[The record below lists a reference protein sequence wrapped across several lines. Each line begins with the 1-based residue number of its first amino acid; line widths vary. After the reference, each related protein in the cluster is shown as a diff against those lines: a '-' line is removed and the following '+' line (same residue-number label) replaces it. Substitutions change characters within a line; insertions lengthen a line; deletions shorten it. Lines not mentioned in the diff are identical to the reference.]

1 MQNPRLLVSLSLLL
15 ALTLSSAGL
24 RAQDDQ
30 PAARSAGAAAAKKL
44 TAASGLYQGGL
55 YKLAAES
62 YSDFLQEYPAHP
74 QRNLARYGLGIC
86 RYQLGQYDRAI
97 KLLQQVVAEKDFPQR
112 DEALVVLGYCLMQAK
127 SYDQALE
134 TFRTLGKDY
143 PDSKQ
148 AAAARLNEAQLLYT
162 LGKYPQAQKAC
173 ESFLTDNPKSPS
185 RDKALYWQALSLRKQ
200 DKHGQVVGVAREL
213 TENKQGPYYVDALLL
228 LGQAQQA
235 TGRNDQAVQTFREMV
250 AAAPDDR
257 KLDARYSLALALQA
271 AGKDAEAA
279 ELFSEIS
286 GGSDDRYPSARYKLA
301 LAQWRAGK
309 IDQARKSF
317 RQVADARG
325 AYARDALYWIARC
338 DLAEGKALNARKIL
352 LALRDGRDDDTAR
365 IDYALGLCSMALG
378 EYGRAAKEFQTF
390 LQTYPEAP
398 QRLDA
403 TYRRAYCLFETGQLG
418 PAIELASKAA
428 ETAQGPLLTA
438 LLDLQA
444 EALFRQAKYAQAA
457 EVLETLRPRKL
468 TDQQVLR
475 IDMRLGQCQY
485 QLDQYDKAVATLTP
499 LAQNKKVLADL
510 SLHPA
515 LLALGDALVQAG
527 QYDRARAVLDTY
539 LSVSQ
544 KQRPRAQYYLAIAQ
558 LRNGQ
563 ADDAA
568 RSFKQV
574 IEGKDTS
581 PWVQRALLEY
591 GQMKYR
597 GKELDEAGE
606 LLDRLT
612 AADPPAELAAP
623 AVYLQGWVR
632 KDQQK
637 YPEALKSFSRF
648 VTTWPEHGLAVD
660 ASLQQAICT
669 MRTGDHEAAGE
680 LFAAWLE
687 ANQEAPQRDQ
697 ARRLYTQ
704 CLLETKKHRQAA
716 EMLDALAENP
726 QTVSAE
732 VLYDLAWA
740 RKGSAEPDGAIAAY
754 RTLLEKYPEDA
765 LSGKARLELADM
777 LYAAGDFKEAADHL
791 KPIVLDQDA
800 DDPTR
805 AAAQYRL
812 AWCYEKLDEPAQAA
826 SAFESFAAA
835 WPEHESTPSA
845 LYQGANTYMA
855 IKKYD
860 QAIAMLRT
868 LVEKHPD
875 NPLARQGMIRL
886 AQAQADAG
894 QFAPSQASYRVFL
907 AKYPDDSLVYLARF
921 GMGWALEN
929 QGKYDQARTWYA
941 KVIDTHQGPTAAR
954 AQYRIGQTYLA
965 QRNFSRAARE
975 FIATD
980 TVYGGTEWAARALLE
995 SGTAFTKLGKLAQ
1008 ARSQY
1013 DLLIRKYP
1021 DTAPARSARKRLEQ
1035 LTQ

>member
-1 MQNPRLLVSLSLLL
+1 MKNPRVLVSLLMLL
-15 ALTLSSAGL
+15 AVVLWPAVLI
-24 RAQDDQ
+24 AQPDE
-30 PAARSAGAAAAKKL
+30 PAASTAGAAAAKKL
-44 TAASGLYQGGL
+44 AAASGLYQGKL

-62 YSDFLQEYPAHP
+62 YADFLQEYPVHP
-74 QRNLARYGLGIC
+74 QRNLARYGLAIC
-86 RYQLGQYDRAI
+86 RYQLGQYDQAVT
-97 KLLQQVVAEKDFPQR
+97 LLNQVVAEKNFPQR
-112 DEALVVLGYCLMQAK
+112 DEALVVLGYCLMQTK
-127 SYDQALE
+127 KYGQALE

-148 AAAARLNEAQLLYT
+148 AAAAKLNEAQLLYT
-162 LGKYPQAQKAC
+162 LGKYDQAQQAC
-173 ESFLTDNPKSPS
+173 ESFLTDNPRSAS
-185 RDKALYWQALSLRKQ
+185 RDKAMYWQALSLRKQ
-200 DKHGQVVGVAREL
+200 GKHAQVIGVAREL
-213 TENKQGPYYVDALLL
+213 TEKKDSPYYVDALLL

-235 TGRNDQAVQTFREMV
+235 TGQNDQAVETFRTMV

-257 KLDARYSLALALQA
+257 KLDARYSLATALEA
-271 AGKDAEAA
+271 AGQHAEAGELFA
-279 ELFSEIS
+279 ELS
-286 GGSDDRYPSARYKLA
+286 GKDNGRYPSATYKLA

-309 IDQARKSF
+309 IDQARRSF

-325 AYARDALYWIARC
+325 KYARDALYWIARC
-338 DLAEGKALNARKIL
+338 DLADNKALNARKIL
-352 LALRDGRDDDTAR
+352 LALRDPKGDDAAR
-365 IDYALGLCSMALG
+365 IDYALGLCSMELG
-378 EYGRAAKEFQTF
+378 EYDRAAREFQTF
-390 LQTYPEAP
+390 LQTYPDAP
-398 QRLDA
+398 QRVDA
-403 TYRRAYCLFETGQLG
+403 TYRRAYCLFESGQLA
-418 PAIELASKAA
+418 PAVELAA
-428 ETAQGPLLTA
+428 EASQSAQGPLLTA

-444 EALFRQAKYAQAA
+444 EALFRQAEYAQAA
-457 EVLETLRPRKL
+457 EVLETLRQREL
-468 TDQQVLR
+468 TEPQVLR

-485 QLDQYDKAVATLTP
+485 QLDQYDQAIATLAP
-499 LAQNKKVLADL
+499 LAENKKVLAEL

-515 LLALGDALVQAG
+515 LLALGDSLIQAG
-527 QYDRARAVLDTY
+527 QYEKARKVLDAY

-558 LRNGQ
+558 LRDGQ
-563 ADDAA
+563 ADAAA
-568 RSFKQV
+568 RSFQKV
-574 IEGKDTS
+574 LEGKDAS
-581 PWVQRALLEY
+581 PWVQRTLLEY

-606 LLDRLT
+606 MLARLSQ
-612 AADPPAELAAP
+612 ANPPAELAAP
-623 AVYLQGWVR
+623 AIYLRAWMC
-632 KDQQK
+632 KDK
-637 YPEALKSFSRF
+637 GEFADARNLFETF
-648 VTTWPEHGLAVD
+648 VTTWPEHDLAVD
-660 ASLQQAICT
+660 AALQQAICT
-669 MRTGDHEAAGE
+669 MRTEKYDAAAE

-687 ANQEAPQRDQ
+687 ANEQAPQRDQ
-697 ARRLYTQ
+697 ARRLYAQ
-704 CLLETKKHRQAA
+704 CLLENKKHREAA
-716 EMLDALAENP
+716 KLLDGLAENP
-726 QTVSAE
+726 KTASPE
-732 VLYDLAWA
+732 VLYDLAWS
-740 RKGSAEPDGAIAAY
+740 RKESAEPDAAIAAY
-754 RTLLEKYPEDA
+754 RTLLERYPEHDLA
-765 LSGKARLELADM
+765 GKARLELADM
-777 LYAAGDFKEAADHL
+777 LYAEGQFKEAAERL
-791 KPIVLDQDA
+791 KPIVLDQQA
-800 DDPTR
+800 DEKTR

-826 SAFESFAAA
+826 SSFESFAAA

-845 LYQGANTYMA
+845 LYQGANTYMS

-907 AKYPDDSLVYLARF
+907 AKYPDDTLVYLARF

-929 QGKYDQARTWYA
+929 QGKYDEARTWYA

-1021 DTAPARSARKRLEQ
+1021 DTAPARTARKRIEQ
-1035 LTQ
+1035 LKE